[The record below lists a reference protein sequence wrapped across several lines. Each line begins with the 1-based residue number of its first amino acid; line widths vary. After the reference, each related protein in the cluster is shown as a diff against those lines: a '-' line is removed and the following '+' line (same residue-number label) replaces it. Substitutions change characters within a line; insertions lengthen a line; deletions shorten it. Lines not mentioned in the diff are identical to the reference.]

1 VVLVRVLINLVEP
14 VAPVVL
20 VVEVLLL
27 EMVILLQFHRHK
39 VIMVE
44 IVLLVL
50 RVIMGQ
56 VVEVHTVQ

>member
-1 VVLVRVLINLVEP
+1 MVLVRVLINLVEP

>member
-1 VVLVRVLINLVEP
+1 MVLVRVLINLVEP

-50 RVIMGQ
+50 LVIMEQ
-56 VVEVHTVQ
+56 VVEVDIVQ